1 MMPRLL
7 ARPIG
12 LLLMLLPVATFAE
25 VTPYPPYPGAVP
37 SVVNIQDYKV
47 DHTGKTLETAKINQ
61 AISDVSARPEGGV
74 LFFPTGVYLTGTVLM
89 KSNVK
94 LYVDAD
100 AMIRGSRTNADYTSA
115 STPAGGRQLR
125 AFIISSPSGFNC
137 RLRILRVGG
146 IPRAPDPAEMPLWT
160 ISDLSTARS
169 RMTAGMSIST
179 VAKTP

>member
-7 ARPIG
+7 ARPMG

-137 RLRILRVGG
+137 RLRILRV
-146 IPRAPDPAEMPLWT
+146 
-160 ISDLSTARS
+160 
-169 RMTAGMSIST
+169 AGVFRGRQAQPKCPFGRFPIYRLH
-179 VAKTP
+179 VRE